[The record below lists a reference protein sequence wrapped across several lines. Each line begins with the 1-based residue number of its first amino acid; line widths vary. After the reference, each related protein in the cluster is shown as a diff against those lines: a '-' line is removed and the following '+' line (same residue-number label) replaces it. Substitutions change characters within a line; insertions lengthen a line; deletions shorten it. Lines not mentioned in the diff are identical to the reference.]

1 MLNALFITHGDNG
14 SLIYEKVLL
23 QEFNDENLD
32 LFNRFFNALKIFT
45 SELLIEGSKELK
57 SVNLGDYSVKATH
70 ISDFNIDLILVVD
83 KEDQKIANK
92 LLPPIHE
99 IIRDH
104 NRLFLEKEYN
114 SELFK
119 KFDDQINNLIL
130 SNKKIINET
139 IEKNEVNV
147 FKSIWTQKGAI
158 STKLR
163 NNLVKEKE
171 KIGIRLKN
179 EDNFPNRFILLEK
192 LLKILE
198 KLNEKEE
205 CIKIQKEIEKISKE
219 IRDRKAKLSYYLKL
233 TKEAL
238 KHKEYHGAYSTLYSF
253 SSKLKNM
260 AKIQVQEEYH
270 KLADILTK
278 KNEIPKIE
286 FSQAVSEILISPDNI
301 DEYLP

>member
-1 MLNALFITHGDNG
+1 MLNAFFIMDGDNG

-23 QEFNDENLD
+23 QEFNDENMD
-32 LFNRFFNALKIFT
+32 LFNSFFTALKNFT
-45 SELLIEGSKELK
+45 CELLIDGSKEIK

-70 ISDFNIDLILVVD
+70 VSDFNLDLILVLD
-83 KEDQKIANK
+83 KEDQKIADK
-92 LLPPIHE
+92 LLPLILE

-104 NRLFLEKEYN
+104 GKLFLEEEHN

-119 KFDDQINNLIL
+119 MFDDHINNLIL
-130 SNKKIINET
+130 SNKKIFYGT
-139 IEKNEVNV
+139 IENNKENV

-163 NNLVKEKE
+163 INLVKEKE

-179 EDNFPNRFILLEK
+179 EDNYLNRFILLGNLSE
-192 LLKILE
+192 ILE
-198 KLNEKEE
+198 NLNEKEE
-205 CIKIQKEIEKISKE
+205 FIKVQKEVEIVSKE
-219 IRDRKAKLSYYLKL
+219 IKDRKVKLSYYLNL

-238 KHKEYHGAYSTLYSF
+238 KNREYNKAYSNLYSF

-260 AKIQVQEEYH
+260 AKIQVQEKYYI
-270 KLADILTK
+270 LADILIK
-278 KNEIPKIE
+278 KDEIPKIE